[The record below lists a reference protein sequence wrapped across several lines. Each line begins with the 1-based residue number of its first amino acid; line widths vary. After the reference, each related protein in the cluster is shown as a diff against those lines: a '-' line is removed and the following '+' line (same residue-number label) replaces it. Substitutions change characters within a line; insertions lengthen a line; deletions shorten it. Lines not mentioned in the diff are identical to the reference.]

1 MLPEW
6 KDLRKKARKLKI
18 TDDKYFA
25 IADEY
30 TELSSK
36 FYCDEL
42 IDTFYLWF
50 DMLLYPIY
58 IIIRLC
64 MLEFSPMSVITLVKT
79 YQLWIDWFR
88 FKELEAKVET
98 WKETVRTLGGPWIS
112 CNNPDLHVF
121 VYADGMER
129 IRYSRVRHLSQKT
142 EKTSPKVEPPVQS
155 QVSSLPKSPS
165 VPSEVPLVP

>member
-18 TDDKYFA
+18 TDDDYFA

-36 FYCDEL
+36 FHCEDL
-42 IDTFYLWF
+42 MDALYLWF

-64 MLEFSPMSVITLVKT
+64 MLEFSPMSVITLIKT
-79 YQLWIDWFR
+79 YQLWIDWLR
-88 FKELEAKVET
+88 FKELETRVET
-98 WKETVRTLGGPWIS
+98 WKETVRSLGGPWIS
-112 CNNPDLHVF
+112 CNNPDLHIF

-129 IRYSRVRHLSQKT
+129 IRYSRVHRPSRKT
-142 EKTSPKVEPPVQS
+142 EKTSPKVELPVQS